1 VIAAALMRISMHC
14 VCNLMSAS
22 SPPFLLFIETVCLSD
37 VWPGNYFYRGLT
49 GVTLFK
55 IDNEYKYDQR
65 KIMILYTN
73 YNNER
78 ICIYLVLCCVEFPS
92 IPFSSWRRSYL

>member
-37 VWPGNYFYRGLT
+37 VWPGYYFYRGPT
-49 GVTLFK
+49 VGAK
-55 IDNEYKYDQR
+55 
-65 KIMILYTN
+65 
-73 YNNER
+73 
-78 ICIYLVLCCVEFPS
+78 CSCVEL
-92 IPFSSWRRSYL
+92 RGVYLLEVKVM